1 MLVIDQYPLRVLAL
15 ATAGQT
21 AEALSHAEAMQAH
34 FATLN
39 ETSRVRVH
47 RARAMALR
55 LAGSRASARE
65 AAETAV
71 STVAGD
77 CSVLEHGL
85 ALVETARCHLAAGSP
100 AQAEGQW
107 HAALSVWE
115 AGQVDGAELLAP
127 LRAEFASLHGPH

>member
-1 MLVIDQYPLRVLAL
+1 
-15 ATAGQT
+15 
-21 AEALSHAEAMQAH
+21 LSHADAMQAH
-34 FATLN
+34 FATLP

-55 LAGSRASARE
+55 LAGSPDSACE

-71 STVAGD
+71 ATVAGGD

-85 ALVETARCHLAAGSP
+85 ALVEAARCHLAAGSS
-100 AQAEGQW
+100 AQANGQW
-107 HAALSVWE
+107 RAALSVWE

-127 LRAEFASLHGPH
+127 LRAEFASLRGPY